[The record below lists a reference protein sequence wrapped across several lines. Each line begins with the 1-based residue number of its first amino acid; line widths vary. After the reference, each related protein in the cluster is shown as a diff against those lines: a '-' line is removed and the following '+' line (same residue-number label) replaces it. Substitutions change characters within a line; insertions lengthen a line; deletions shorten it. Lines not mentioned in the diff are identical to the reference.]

1 MGSRSR
7 AVRRFDFAPGDRLA
21 DKYEVIERL
30 GRGWEGEVY
39 KVRERATGIERAA
52 KFFYPERNMG
62 NRAVAYHARK
72 LNRLRHCR
80 ILIPYLTHDHVKHE
94 GRDVPF
100 LVSEFV
106 EGELLE
112 DFIYRRPG
120 KRLPLFEALHLLHAL
135 AAGLEEIHRL
145 RDYHGDLHSENI
157 IVARRGIHFEVKL
170 IDFYRWKT
178 PTSENIREDVR
189 DIIRIFYDALG
200 GRRHYARQPRL
211 VKEICLGLKRSL
223 IARRFRTAGALR
235 HHLENLEWED

>member
-1 MGSRSR
+1 MASKKKT
-7 AVRRFDFAPGDRLA
+7 VRRFDFRPGDRLA
-21 DKYEVIERL
+21 GKYEVLERL

-62 NRAVAYHARK
+62 RHAVAYHARK

-80 ILIPYLTHDHVKHE
+80 ILIPYLTHDHVQLD

-106 EGELLE
+106 EGEALE
-112 DFIYRRPG
+112 DFIRHQPGRRLG
-120 KRLPLFEALHLLHAL
+120 AFEALHLLHSL
-135 AAGLEEIHRL
+135 AAGLEEVHAL
-145 RDYHGDLHSENI
+145 KDYHGDLHTENI

-170 IDFYRWKT
+170 IDFYRWHG
-178 PTSENIREDVR
+178 PTSENIREDVC

-200 GRRHYARQPRL
+200 GQKHYARQPKV
-211 VKEICLGLKRSL
+211 VKGICCGLKRSL
-223 IARRFRTAGALR
+223 IRKRFRTAGALR
-235 HHLENLEWED
+235 RHLETMDWGE

>member
-1 MGSRSR
+1 MGSRRQS
-7 AVRRFDFAPGDRLA
+7 VKRFDFRPGDRLA
-21 DKYEVIERL
+21 GKYEVIERL

-62 NRAVAYHARK
+62 NKAVAYHARK

-80 ILIPYLTHDHVKHE
+80 ILIPYLTHDHVSHE

-106 EGELLE
+106 EGEVLE
-112 DFIYRRPG
+112 EFVRKRPG

-135 AAGLEEIHRL
+135 AAGLEEVHQL
-145 RDYHGDLHSENI
+145 KDYHGDLHEENI

-178 PTSENIREDVR
+178 PTTENIREDVR
-189 DIIRIFYDALG
+189 DIICIFHEVLG
-200 GRRHYARQPRL
+200 GRKHYARQPKV
-211 VKEICLGLKRSL
+211 VKRICLGLKRTL
-223 IARRFRTAGALR
+223 IRKQFRTAGELR
-235 HHLENLEWED
+235 RHLETMSWEE

>member
-1 MGSRSR
+1 MAKRKKS
-7 AVRRFDFAPGDRLA
+7 VQRFDFRPGDQLA
-21 DKYEVIERL
+21 GKYEVVEQL

-80 ILIPYLTHDHVKHE
+80 ILIPYLTHDHVEHR

-112 DFIYRRPG
+112 DFIHRRPG
-120 KRLPLFEALHLLHAL
+120 RRLPLFEALHLLHAL
-135 AAGLEEIHRL
+135 AAGLEEVHQL

-170 IDFYRWKT
+170 IDFYRWKA
-178 PTSENIREDVR
+178 PTGENIREDVR

-200 GRRHYARQPRL
+200 GQKHYARQPAL
-211 VKEICLGLKRSL
+211 VKNICLGLKRSL
-223 IARRFRTAGALR
+223 ISRRFRTAGALR
-235 HHLENLEWED
+235 RHLETMDWGE

>member
-1 MGSRSR
+1 MAPQPRS
-7 AVRRFDFAPGDRLA
+7 VRRFDFRPGDRLA
-21 DKYEVIERL
+21 GKYEVVERL

-62 NRAVAYHARK
+62 NRAVSYHARK

-80 ILIPYLTHDHVKHE
+80 ILIAYLTHDHVKHD
-94 GRDVPF
+94 GRQVPF

-106 EGELLE
+106 EGEVLE
-112 DFIYRRPG
+112 EFIRRRPG

-135 AAGLEEIHRL
+135 AAGLEEVHAL
-145 RDYHGDLHSENI
+145 KDYHGDLHSENI

-170 IDFYRWKT
+170 IDFYRWKG
-178 PTSENIREDVR
+178 PTGEHIREDVR

-200 GRRHYARQPRL
+200 GQKYYAKQPKV
-211 VKEICLGLKRSL
+211 VKDICLGLKRGL
-223 IARRFRTAGALR
+223 IRKRFRTAGALR
-235 HHLENLEWED
+235 QHLETMSWDD

>member
-1 MGSRSR
+1 MGSRGR
-7 AVRRFDFAPGDRLA
+7 TVRRFDFRPGDRLA
-21 DKYEVIERL
+21 EKYEVIERL

-80 ILIPYLTHDHVKHE
+80 ILIPYLTHDHVVHE
-94 GRDVPF
+94 GRNVPF

-106 EGELLE
+106 EGEVLE
-112 DFIYRRPG
+112 DFVRHRTG
-120 KRLPLFEALHLLHAL
+120 RRLPLFEALHLLHAL
-135 AAGLEEIHRL
+135 ATGLEEIHAL

-157 IVARRGIHFEVKL
+157 IVTRRGIHFEVKL
-170 IDFYRWKT
+170 IDFYRWQT

-189 DIIRIFYDALG
+189 DIIRIFYEVLG
-200 GRRHYARQPRL
+200 GQRYYARQPKV
-211 VKEICLGLKRSL
+211 VKRICLGLKRSL
-223 IARRFRTAGALR
+223 IFKRFRTAGALR
-235 HHLENLEWED
+235 HHLETMSWED